1 MLLVAACGA
10 CGSRGATQESPPSTP
25 PATPTEPEKLGVVF
39 ERLLVDWEAPAPL
52 FGPDGSVT
60 VGARRWNADGTGVA
74 RHVFARDGQ
83 RRPVALAG
91 TPDAP
96 RMIALG
102 WSGLEDVPPA
112 PPAEDR
118 AWLVTGRLDTETSS
132 ATPLHH
138 EFLGENNVELSPDG
152 ASLVTIER
160 SDVVVRAAATGIEH
174 ARHPLGAVENISFP
188 DAQHVCWLD
197 DVHVAWIGHDKTTP
211 VLRVAAAHGAIATTP
226 LAGPATIV
234 ACDPAGGAAA
244 IESAGSIAVLDL
256 EDATVTAVHAIDP
269 DGDHRVAIGARGHR
283 VAIATASGVT
293 LYRRDAAGIA
303 SAYALARPAAPDDDD
318 RRPAKL
324 AFSRDGHRLAIT
336 DATLVVVGDISNVP
350 APLAVP
356 TIAFD
361 LPHGFVDSPIDTAWR
376 YAQLP
381 VPSGAAPLPALLVNA
396 QSDDHPIAHVI
407 GLAVDRAELPRI
419 PPDTASD
426 AEMKAFAKRT
436 MQRWFEAWQF
446 ADLDDTNPDA
456 DYTIT
461 VGRTNGMR
469 WFETREIHRDGCEPY
484 DGYTRVV
491 IDTHLAYIVRAIT
504 VPGGSI
510 DGWLAPFLDLPFDAR
525 VQTARRKGPRTGP
538 C

>member
-1 MLLVAACGA
+1 MLLLAA
-10 CGSRGATQESPPSTP
+10 CGSRGATQDPPSTP
-25 PATPTEPEKLGVVF
+25 PATPTEAEKPEKLGVVF

-83 RRPVALAG
+83 LRPVAIAG

-96 RMIALG
+96 RMIAVG

-118 AWLVTGRLDTETSS
+118 AWLVTGRLDSETSS
-132 ATPLHH
+132 ATPIHH
-138 EFLGENNVELSPDG
+138 EFLGENNVEVSPDG
-152 ASLVTIER
+152 ASIVTIER

-174 ARHPLGAVENISFP
+174 ARHPLGAVEKSSFP
-188 DAQHVCWLD
+188 DARHVCWID
-197 DVHVAWIGHDKTTP
+197 DAHVAWIGHDKTTP
-211 VLRVAAAHGAIATTP
+211 VLRVAAGHGPIATTP
-226 LAGPATIV
+226 LAQSATIV

-244 IESAGSIAVLDL
+244 IESAGSIGVLDL
-256 EDATVTAVHAIDP
+256 DTASVTPVHAIDP
-269 DGDHRVAIGARGHR
+269 DGDYRIAIGARGHR
-283 VAIATASGVT
+283 VAIATTDGFT
-293 LYRRDAAGIA
+293 LYSRDAATFA
-303 SAYALARPAAPDDDD
+303 SAFSLAKSASSDE
-318 RRPAKL
+318 RPAKL
-324 AFSRDGHRLAIT
+324 AFSRDGHRLAVT
-336 DATLVVVGDISNVP
+336 DATLVVIGDTSNAP

-361 LPHGFVDSPIDTAWR
+361 LPHGFVDSSIDTAWR

-396 QSDDHPIAHVI
+396 QSEDQPIAHVI

-419 PPDTASD
+419 PPDTATD
-426 AEMKAFAKRT
+426 AEMKAFAKHT

-446 ADLDDTNPDA
+446 ADVDDKSPDA

-510 DGWLAPFLDLPFDAR
+510 DGWLAPFLDAPFGAR